1 MDRQKSGLSVW
12 LSGGLV
18 VVLLGVVLGC
28 TRSQDEAVAVVS
40 SDFLLTEEPSG
51 AIDVLAAR
59 KDAKDQQDVVV
70 VGRIGGR
77 PNLWIEG
84 TAAFPIVDRS
94 LKPCNEIEGDTCA
107 TPWDY
112 CCEPELPGA
121 TALVMLVDD
130 AGETLKQDPRE
141 MLPVK
146 ELQTVVVQGKAKRDD
161 ADNLTILASKV
172 YVQPDVK
179 AKE

>member
-1 MDRQKSGLSVW
+1 MDRQKSGSGVL
-12 LSGGLV
+12 LSGGIV
-18 VVLLGVVLGC
+18 VVLLAVLLGC
-28 TRSQDEAVAVVS
+28 TRSQDDAVALAN
-40 SDFLLTEEPSG
+40 SDFLLTDEPSG

-112 CCEPELPGA
+112 CCEPELPQA
-121 TALVMLVDD
+121 TALVTLIDD
-130 AGETLKQDPRE
+130 AGKTLKNDPRE
-141 MLPVK
+141 MLHVQ

-161 ADNLTILASKV
+161 AGNLTILASKV
-172 YVQPDVK
+172 FVQPDVK
-179 AKE
+179 ATE